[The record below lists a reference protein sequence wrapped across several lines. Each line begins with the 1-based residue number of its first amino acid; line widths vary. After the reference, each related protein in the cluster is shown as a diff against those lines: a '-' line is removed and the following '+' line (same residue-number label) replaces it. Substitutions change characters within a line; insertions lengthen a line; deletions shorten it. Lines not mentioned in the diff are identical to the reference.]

1 MKKRI
6 TVELYNLQE
15 LIGMFNK
22 GKCYLNGMFL
32 YKYNE
37 GCIKWNAANNK
48 TVEANN
54 KTVEADN
61 KKAQADNEAEEIILD
76 KQPKESV
83 VRRKIER
90 KTRSWKSYGW
100 NVR

>member
-6 TVELYNLQE
+6 MVELYSVQE

-22 GKCYLNGMFL
+22 GKCYSNGMFL

-37 GCIKWNAANNK
+37 GCIKYNAANNK
-48 TVEANN
+48 TAEV
-54 KTVEADN
+54 DN
-61 KKAQADNEAEEIILD
+61 KKAQADNEEVEIILD

-83 VRRKIER
+83 VRRKIDR
-90 KTRSWKSYGW
+90 KKKSWKAYGW

>member
-1 MKKRI
+1 MHKKI

-32 YKYNE
+32 YKYDE
-37 GCIKWNAANNK
+37 GCIKWNA
-48 TVEANN
+48 ANN

-83 VRRKIER
+83 VLRKIER
-90 KTRSWKSYGW
+90 KKKSWKAYGW
-100 NVR
+100 TAR

>member
-1 MKKRI
+1 MHKKI

-48 TVEANN
+48 TVEA
-54 KTVEADN
+54 DN

-83 VRRKIER
+83 VLRKIER
-90 KTRSWKSYGW
+90 KQKSWKAYGW
-100 NVR
+100 TAR

>member
-48 TVEANN
+48 TVEA
-54 KTVEADN
+54 DN

-83 VRRKIER
+83 VRRKVER
-90 KTRSWKSYGW
+90 KTKSWKHYGW
-100 NVR
+100 TAR